1 MLIDLKA
8 NSFIRIDEQEK
19 AALVDLKEL
28 IDSKDFRV
36 SI

>member
-8 NSFIRIDEQEK
+8 NSFIKIDEQEK
-19 AALVDLKEL
+19 AALVDLKEF
-28 IDSKDFRV
+28 IDSKDFKV